1 MNETIQE
8 LNNRFI
14 NLMIK
19 EGFLDDKNYK
29 KVEISAGVNQ
39 MLTIKAEWLEDGEI
53 NGVFDDEIKLV
64 EGHQIGDVYKFIHS
78 GDICDL
84 IDLTGLKVTQERIS
98 QMVQT
103 VRFVILAKT
112 IF

>member
-19 EGFLDDKNYK
+19 EGFLEDKNYK

-39 MLTIKAEWLEDGEI
+39 MLTIKAEWFKDG
-53 NGVFDDEIKLV
+53 K
-64 EGHQIGDVYKFIHS
+64 K
-78 GDICDL
+78 
-84 IDLTGLKVTQERIS
+84 
-98 QMVQT
+98 
-103 VRFVILAKT
+103 
-112 IF
+112 